1 MLGSKAGRCCE
12 LIWEDEHNT
21 FITGCFNS
29 MNGKI
34 LLVEDDTGFGTML
47 RKWFERNDFSVQWC
61 THLNSAQEALSR
73 GEYDVVLSDL
83 RLPDGDGIMLLQWM
97 KEHKMN
103 TPVIILTGYGEVQTA
118 VAAIKLG
125 AYDFLEKPVN
135 PSVLQQKIESIFRQ
149 RKEGTYAVKEA
160 HKITEN
166 DTEATKTVLTPSFV
180 KGESP
185 LLQKMYEYI
194 ALVAPTQMSVMILGE
209 SGTGK
214 EHVARMIHEQSSR
227 ASKPFV
233 AVDCGSLS
241 MELAPSELFGHKKG
255 AFTSA
260 VEDKTGF
267 FLEADGGTLFLDE
280 VGNLP
285 YGVQM
290 QMLRA
295 LQEKKIRPVG
305 AMADVD
311 VDVRIVAATN
321 KNLEKAIVAGKFR
334 EDLYHRLNEF
344 LIEVPPLRD
353 CLEDIPLYAAHFLK
367 EANIELDRHIQS
379 ISPEALHE
387 LENYSWPGNLRE
399 LRNVIR
405 RTVLFTKGDTITVEN
420 LPTLKEKSENDTK
433 KDIALT
439 RDADEEKERIIRA
452 LEKAGGN
459 KTLAARLLKIDR
471 KTLYNKIHLYN
482 LDL

>member
-1 MLGSKAGRCCE
+1 
-12 LIWEDEHNT
+12 
-21 FITGCFNS
+21 
-29 MNGKI
+29 
-34 LLVEDDTGFGTML
+34 
-47 RKWFERNDFSVQWC
+47 
-61 THLNSAQEALSR
+61 
-73 GEYDVVLSDL
+73 
-83 RLPDGDGIMLLQWM
+83 
-97 KEHKMN
+97 
-103 TPVIILTGYGEVQTA
+103 
-118 VAAIKLG
+118 
-125 AYDFLEKPVN
+125 
-135 PSVLQQKIESIFRQ
+135 
-149 RKEGTYAVKEA
+149 
-160 HKITEN
+160 
-166 DTEATKTVLTPSFV
+166 
-180 KGESP
+180 
-185 LLQKMYEYI
+185 
-194 ALVAPTQMSVMILGE
+194 
-209 SGTGK
+209 
-214 EHVARMIHEQSSR
+214 
-227 ASKPFV
+227 
-233 AVDCGSLS
+233 
-241 MELAPSELFGHKKG
+241 
-255 AFTSA
+255 
-260 VEDKTGF
+260 
-267 FLEADGGTLFLDE
+267 
-280 VGNLP
+280 
-285 YGVQM
+285 

-353 CLEDIPLYAAHFLK
+353 CLEDIPLYAVHFLK

>member
-1 MLGSKAGRCCE
+1 
-12 LIWEDEHNT
+12 
-21 FITGCFNS
+21 
-29 MNGKI
+29 
-34 LLVEDDTGFGTML
+34 
-47 RKWFERNDFSVQWC
+47 
-61 THLNSAQEALSR
+61 
-73 GEYDVVLSDL
+73 
-83 RLPDGDGIMLLQWM
+83 
-97 KEHKMN
+97 
-103 TPVIILTGYGEVQTA
+103 
-118 VAAIKLG
+118 
-125 AYDFLEKPVN
+125 
-135 PSVLQQKIESIFRQ
+135 
-149 RKEGTYAVKEA
+149 
-160 HKITEN
+160 
-166 DTEATKTVLTPSFV
+166 
-180 KGESP
+180 
-185 LLQKMYEYI
+185 
-194 ALVAPTQMSVMILGE
+194 MSVMILGE

-353 CLEDIPLYAAHFLK
+353 CLEDIPLYAVHFLK

-420 LPTLKEKSENDTK
+420 LPTLKEKSENDTE

>member
-1 MLGSKAGRCCE
+1 
-12 LIWEDEHNT
+12 
-21 FITGCFNS
+21 
-29 MNGKI
+29 
-34 LLVEDDTGFGTML
+34 
-47 RKWFERNDFSVQWC
+47 
-61 THLNSAQEALSR
+61 
-73 GEYDVVLSDL
+73 
-83 RLPDGDGIMLLQWM
+83 
-97 KEHKMN
+97 
-103 TPVIILTGYGEVQTA
+103 
-118 VAAIKLG
+118 
-125 AYDFLEKPVN
+125 
-135 PSVLQQKIESIFRQ
+135 VLQQKIESVFRQ
-149 RKEGTYAVKEA
+149 RKEGTYAVKET

>member
-1 MLGSKAGRCCE
+1 
-12 LIWEDEHNT
+12 
-21 FITGCFNS
+21 
-29 MNGKI
+29 
-34 LLVEDDTGFGTML
+34 
-47 RKWFERNDFSVQWC
+47 
-61 THLNSAQEALSR
+61 
-73 GEYDVVLSDL
+73 
-83 RLPDGDGIMLLQWM
+83 
-97 KEHKMN
+97 
-103 TPVIILTGYGEVQTA
+103 
-118 VAAIKLG
+118 
-125 AYDFLEKPVN
+125 
-135 PSVLQQKIESIFRQ
+135 
-149 RKEGTYAVKEA
+149 
-160 HKITEN
+160 
-166 DTEATKTVLTPSFV
+166 
-180 KGESP
+180 
-185 LLQKMYEYI
+185 
-194 ALVAPTQMSVMILGE
+194 
-209 SGTGK
+209 
-214 EHVARMIHEQSSR
+214 
-227 ASKPFV
+227 
-233 AVDCGSLS
+233 
-241 MELAPSELFGHKKG
+241 
-255 AFTSA
+255 
-260 VEDKTGF
+260 
-267 FLEADGGTLFLDE
+267 
-280 VGNLP
+280 
-285 YGVQM
+285 M

-353 CLEDIPLYAAHFLK
+353 CLEDIPLYAVHFLK

-420 LPTLKEKSENDTK
+420 LPTLKEKSENDTE

>member
-1 MLGSKAGRCCE
+1 M
-12 LIWEDEHNT
+12 
-21 FITGCFNS
+21 
-29 MNGKI
+29 
-34 LLVEDDTGFGTML
+34 
-47 RKWFERNDFSVQWC
+47 
-61 THLNSAQEALSR
+61 
-73 GEYDVVLSDL
+73 
-83 RLPDGDGIMLLQWM
+83 
-97 KEHKMN
+97 
-103 TPVIILTGYGEVQTA
+103 
-118 VAAIKLG
+118 
-125 AYDFLEKPVN
+125 
-135 PSVLQQKIESIFRQ
+135 
-149 RKEGTYAVKEA
+149 
-160 HKITEN
+160 
-166 DTEATKTVLTPSFV
+166 
-180 KGESP
+180 
-185 LLQKMYEYI
+185 
-194 ALVAPTQMSVMILGE
+194 
-209 SGTGK
+209 
-214 EHVARMIHEQSSR
+214 
-227 ASKPFV
+227 
-233 AVDCGSLS
+233 
-241 MELAPSELFGHKKG
+241 
-255 AFTSA
+255 
-260 VEDKTGF
+260 
-267 FLEADGGTLFLDE
+267 
-280 VGNLP
+280 P

-353 CLEDIPLYAAHFLK
+353 CLEDIPLYAVHFLK

-420 LPTLKEKSENDTK
+420 LPTLKEKSENDTE